1 MIHIHRGIIVSVK
14 RDLIISKY
22 NPPATVSTSQTM
34 LEGKWQ
40 DAGIGSQDLQ
50 ILFEN
55 RAKRQQRT
63 NKQRGAPVSQV

>member
-22 NPPATVSTSQTM
+22 NPM